1 MAELS
6 PDLEATEGGILLT
19 PHFLD
24 PVPPGA
30 ELTEGHL
37 LTVGVYNLG
46 FCAVD
51 RRAFGVPR
59 LVVGPPRARVP
70 LGPAVRAVRR
80 PEVVRHRVGDL
91 PGRRVAAPRLQRERG
106 QPPRAADRPRR
117 RWLWD
122 RGSRGPA
129 AALPLPRLRHLRPEE
144 LSTRL
149 ATSTAHLRTEGT
161 AIDRLCR
168 EYADAL
174 IAHEE
179 ALPAAAPYPYWT
191 DTRGRRV
198 SRQLR
203 RAWRIEER
211 RTSDQLPSP
220 FLPEEAAAYDS
231 WRRRALKTEARELVG
246 DAVKSARLALP
257 EEYGRLRN
265 RFPRLVGKLRGSRH
279 QRRRHLAVADSA
291 EVAASK
297 NAESAEA
304 AVTKTPSRQKLLS
317 QRRRVGRNCRTF
329 CRLGA
334 EACTRSPRRRRAS
347 RATSCKMRSHSR
359 ARPKTSSLVKGRISQ
374 SWFSARS
381 VRRRSSCAFCSGE
394 LCHSAPSYSTA
405 RSSSTLARSNRATST
420 PPTHTST

>member
-1 MAELS
+1 MAFCTILSTNYLAKALTLAGTLQRHHPGARLTVLVIDSADAGHLDGIEQPGVDIVGTDVLGLPHRDVLRLATIYNLVEVATAVKPLLLKALLADAEQAAYLDPDTYVTSPMLELS
-6 PDLEATEGGILLT
+6 PDLEATDGGILLT

-51 RRAFGVPR
+51 RRALAFLDWWWGHLKDECLWDPLSGLFVDQKWCDIGS
-59 LVVGPPRARVP
+59 VTFRA
-70 LGPAVRAVRR
+70 GAW
-80 PEVVRHRVGDL
+80 RHRGYNVS
-91 PGRRVAAPRLQRERG
+91 VANLHERPIVLDDSG
-106 QPPRAADRPRR
+106 YGIAGHADR
-117 RWLWD
+117 L
-122 RGSRGPA
+122 
-129 AALPLPRLRHLRPEE
+129 RLFHFHAFDTSRPEE
-144 LSTRL
+144 LSTRP

-174 IAHEE
+174 IAHEAE
-179 ALPAAAPYPYWT
+179 LPAPMAYPYWT

-220 FLPEEAAAYDS
+220 FVREEAAAYDA
-231 WRRRALKTEARELVG
+231 WRRRALKTEARELMG

-265 RFPRLVGKLRGSRH
+265 RFPRLVGALRG
-279 QRRRHLAVADSA
+279 
-291 EVAASK
+291 K
-297 NAESAEA
+297 
-304 AVTKTPSRQKLLS
+304 
-317 QRRRVGRNCRTF
+317 
-329 CRLGA
+329 
-334 EACTRSPRRRRAS
+334 
-347 RATSCKMRSHSR
+347 
-359 ARPKTSSLVKGRISQ
+359 
-374 SWFSARS
+374 
-381 VRRRSSCAFCSGE
+381 AFNTDGIWK
-394 LCHSAPSYSTA
+394 
-405 RSSSTLARSNRATST
+405 
-420 PPTHTST
+420 